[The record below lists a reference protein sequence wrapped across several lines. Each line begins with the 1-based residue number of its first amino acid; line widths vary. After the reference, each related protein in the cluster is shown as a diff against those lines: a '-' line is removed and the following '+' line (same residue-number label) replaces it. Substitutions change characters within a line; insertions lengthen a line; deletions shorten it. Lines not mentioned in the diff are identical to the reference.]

1 MDSIDFLVIGCG
13 VVGLAIGRALSNKNS
28 SVFVVDQENSFGHH
42 TSSRNSEVIHAGIY
56 YQENSLKALHCVNGK
71 KLLYEYCDKF
81 KIPHRKLGKL
91 IVACNKDDVDELDSI
106 KKRAEKNG
114 VNDLKFISHQEL
126 NKMEPNIQGTA
137 ALLSP
142 SSGVVDSHVLMQSLI
157 GEIENNQGSVVFN
170 TKVSRIEKK
179 IDYFEVV
186 INDSEK
192 IKVKNII
199 NAAGLGAVDIA
210 KSIVGINLKKIPNYY
225 FNKGHYF
232 YLKYSSKKIF
242 SHLVYPVIAKSKT
255 NNMGTILGIHVTI
268 DTENQVKFGPDMEW
282 IDEIDYTFDESKKDK
297 FYESISHY
305 FPSIKK
311 EDLIPG
317 YTGIRPKI
325 YSKNEPAKDFYIQ
338 DETEHNTT
346 GLINL
351 FGIESP
357 GLTSSLSIGNKIVE
371 YFY

>member
-1 MDSIDFLVIGCG
+1 
-13 VVGLAIGRALSNKNS
+13 
-28 SVFVVDQENSFGHH
+28 
-42 TSSRNSEVIHAGIY
+42 
-56 YQENSLKALHCVNGK
+56 
-71 KLLYEYCDKF
+71 
-81 KIPHRKLGKL
+81 
-91 IVACNKDDVDELDSI
+91 
-106 KKRAEKNG
+106 
-114 VNDLKFISHQEL
+114 
-126 NKMEPNIQGTA
+126 
-137 ALLSP
+137 
-142 SSGVVDSHVLMQSLI
+142 
-157 GEIENNQGSVVFN
+157 
-170 TKVSRIEKK
+170 
-179 IDYFEVV
+179 
-186 INDSEK
+186 
-192 IKVKNII
+192 
-199 NAAGLGAVDIA
+199 
-210 KSIVGINLKKIPNYY
+210 
-225 FNKGHYF
+225 
-232 YLKYSSKKIF
+232 
-242 SHLVYPVIAKSKT
+242 
-255 NNMGTILGIHVTI
+255 
-268 DTENQVKFGPDMEW
+268 MEW

>member
-1 MDSIDFLVIGCG
+1 MDSIDFLIVGCG
-13 VVGLAIGRALSNKNS
+13 VVGLGVGRSLSYKNS

-56 YQENSLKALHCVNGK
+56 YEENSLKALHCVNGK
-71 KLLYEYCDKF
+71 KLLYEYCDKL
-81 KIPHRKLGKL
+81 KIPHKKLGKL
-91 IVACNKDDVDELDSI
+91 IVACTKNDSDELDSI
-106 KKRAEKNG
+106 KNRAEKNG
-114 VNDLKFISHQEL
+114 VNDLKFISGQEL
-126 NKMEPNIQGTA
+126 KKIEPNIKGVA
-137 ALLSP
+137 ALFSP
-142 SSGVVDSHVLMQSLI
+142 SSGVIDSHALMQSMI
-157 GEIENNQGSVVFN
+157 GEIENNKGSVVFN
-170 TKVSRIEKK
+170 TKVSNVKQIG
-179 IDYFEVV
+179 DYFEVV
-186 INDSEK
+186 INGSEK

-199 NAAGLGAVDIA
+199 NAAGLGAVEVA
-210 KSIVGINLKKIPNYY
+210 KSVAGIDLKKIPNYY

-232 YLKYSSKKIF
+232 YLKYSSEKIF
-242 SHLVYPVIAKSKT
+242 NHLVYPVIAKSKT

-282 IDEIDYTFDESKKDK
+282 VDEIDYTFDESKKDK
-297 FYESISHY
+297 FYQAISHY

-325 YSKNEPAKDFYIQ
+325 YSKNEQAKDFYIQ
-338 DETEHNTT
+338 DEVDHDVR

-357 GLTSSLSIGNKIVE
+357 GLTSSLSIGNKIIE